1 MPVWWVPSCSLVP
14 PRTTSGITE
23 ERISRDQGMTSYRCQ
38 VLSFEDKMRSW
49 QPGRELR
56 LKSFCVSGVK
66 LRLAVYPN
74 GKLNA
79 HRNFTSIFLQND
91 SDEDVKVDFD
101 VSMGQTKLSLSA
113 KRIEANRGLGWN
125 RFFNHGR
132 HKFARNDSEPE
143 NHDEDLVIVCNIK
156 RIWVNSDNFN
166 IQTKVDK
173 LINNVQ
179 KNHTEL
185 ENKINDQNKIISSQN
200 KMIKNLGE
208 QVKQLLE
215 VKNNNAPKVVPKP
228 ECPVCMEE
236 MEPRKK
242 IIQCGAGHLLCWG
255 CSRKR
260 DMGNKCPT
268 CREPFTGRAHGMEA
282 YLKTVFG

>member
-1 MPVWWVPSCSLVP
+1 
-14 PRTTSGITE
+14 
-23 ERISRDQGMTSYRCQ
+23 
-38 VLSFEDKMRSW
+38 MRRW
-49 QPGRELR
+49 QPGRALS
-56 LKSFCVSGVK
+56 LKSFCASGVK

-74 GKLNA
+74 GNINA
-79 HRNFTSIFLQND
+79 NRNFTSIFLHND
-91 SDEDVKVDFD
+91 SNEDVKVDFD
-101 VSMGQTKLSLSA
+101 LSMGRSKLSLSA
-113 KRIEANRGLGWN
+113 QRIEANQGLGRP
-125 RFFNHGR
+125 RFFNHR
-132 HKFARNDSEPE
+132 QHNFARND
-143 NHDEDLVIVCNIK
+143 DEELEIVCNIK
-156 RIWVNSDNFN
+156 RIWVNRDDFN

>member
-1 MPVWWVPSCSLVP
+1 
-14 PRTTSGITE
+14 
-23 ERISRDQGMTSYRCQ
+23 MTSYRCQ

-49 QPGRELR
+49 QPGRQLK

-101 VSMGQTKLSLSA
+101 LSMGQTKLSLSA

-132 HKFARNDSEPE
+132 HNFARNDSDSEPE
-143 NHDEDLVIVCNIK
+143 NHDEDLEIVCNIK
-156 RIWVNSDNFN
+156 RIWVNSDDFN
-166 IQTKVDK
+166 LQTKVDK
-173 LINNVQ
+173 LINNMQ

-185 ENKINDQNKIISSQN
+185 EKKINDQNKIIN
-200 KMIKNLGE
+200 NLE
-208 QVKQLLE
+208 VQLKRVLE

-236 MEPRKK
+236 LGPGTRIM
-242 IIQCGAGHLLCWG
+242 QCGAGHLLCWG
-255 CSRKR
+255 CSQKPEVT
-260 DMGNKCPT
+260 GCPT

-282 YLKTVFG
+282 YLKMVFE

>member
-1 MPVWWVPSCSLVP
+1 M
-14 PRTTSGITE
+14 
-23 ERISRDQGMTSYRCQ
+23 
-38 VLSFEDKMRSW
+38 
-49 QPGRELR
+49 
-56 LKSFCVSGVK
+56 
-66 LRLAVYPN
+66 
-74 GKLNA
+74 
-79 HRNFTSIFLQND
+79 
-91 SDEDVKVDFD
+91 
-101 VSMGQTKLSLSA
+101 
-113 KRIEANRGLGWN
+113 
-125 RFFNHGR
+125 
-132 HKFARNDSEPE
+132 
-143 NHDEDLVIVCNIK
+143 CNIK
-156 RIWVNSDNFN
+156 RIWVNSDDFN

-236 MEPRKK
+236 MGPRTR
-242 IIQCGAGHLLCWG
+242 IMQCGAGHLLCWG
-255 CSRKR
+255 CSQKPEVT
-260 DMGNKCPT
+260 GCPT